1 MKIIDAKDAV
11 LGRLS
16 AYAAKEAM
24 RGEDVAIV
32 NCEQAKIT
40 GRRLNIVEDFLKKRK
55 TGGVVAAPT
64 NISRVAFKIVKRT
77 IRGMLPDYREGRGRV
92 AWKKIKCYNGV
103 PKELENAEKISLVR
117 PDKRGKF
124 IRVGELSKV

>member
-24 RGEDVAIV
+24 RGEDVVIV

-40 GRRLNIVEDFLKKRK
+40 GRRLNIVEDFLKKRTK
-55 TGGVVAAPT
+55 VGTGQKGPK
-64 NISRVAFKIVKRT
+64 ISRLSYKIVKRT
-77 IRGMLPDYREGRGRV
+77 IRGMLPEHREGRGRV

-103 PKELENAEKISLVR
+103 PKEFESAEKISLVR
-117 PDKRGKF
+117 KDKRGKF
-124 IRVGELSKV
+124 IRVSELSKL